1 LLATLSQAIVKLVA
15 ASCPNLAAIRV
26 GPTRTIPGLLWGED
40 RLLTSDQSL
49 PAVDECSVVLSS
61 GVLVPAR
68 AGMRDPGS
76 SLAMLHLL
84 APVPAE
90 LMVVASRVD
99 VGALAVVLASTID
112 GSPSARLAM
121 IHRIVQGT
129 GATPP
134 SIVLDVPGGAEPGSV
149 VMDADGAL
157 LGMVAMGAAGEH
169 TVVPYAV
176 MTRFAGEVAEQ
187 PVRPGA
193 GPSRARPAPP
203 PPPHQPTQP
212 RRGWL
217 GVALQPITVPDGL
230 AAKTGH
236 GSGRMVVSV
245 TPGGPADEAGLITG
259 DVLLALNGHAAS
271 GPHTFRAFLAEE
283 QIGSEIEIKLLR
295 DGSLRTVVL
304 TIAAQPD

>member
-15 ASCPNLAAIRV
+15 DSSPNLAAIRV

-68 AGMRDPGS
+68 AGLRDPGS
-76 SLAMLHLL
+76 SLAMLHLDV
-84 APVPAE
+84 PVPAE

-99 VGALAVVLASTID
+99 VGALAVVLAPTID

-129 GATPP
+129 DATLPA
-134 SIVLDVPGGAEPGSV
+134 IVLDVPGGAEPGSI

-157 LGMVAMGAAGEH
+157 IGMLAMGSAGEH

-176 MTRFAGEVAEQ
+176 MTRFAGEVAER
-187 PVRPGA
+187 PLRPGA
-193 GPSRARPAPP
+193 SRPRPAPP
-203 PPPHQPTQP
+203 PPPPPRQPAQP

-217 GVALQPITVPDGL
+217 GVALQPITVPDAL

-236 GSGRMVVSV
+236 NSGRMVVSV

-271 GPHTFRAFLAEE
+271 GSHTFRAFLAEE
-283 QIGSEIEIKLLR
+283 QIGNAIEIRLLR
-295 DGSLRTVVL
+295 DGTIRTAVL
-304 TIAAQPD
+304 TVAAQPD